1 MSSVLLLS
9 ATYEPL
15 KVISWQNAVGLF
27 FLGKVEIIEEY
38 DHHIRSVSMAIKAP
52 AVVRLLRFFRVGRRS
67 PPLSRAN
74 VLARDGFRCQY
85 CSLEMTTKEATLDH
99 VVPRSQGGKT
109 TWENIVCACAT
120 CNRRKGGRTP
130 KEAHM
135 KLLSKPVKPDW
146 LPVLNVKFHGNVP
159 EAWHIFLQPSAKSK

>member
-9 ATYEPL
+9 ASYEPL

-85 CSLEMTTKEATLDH
+85 CNLEMTTKEATLDH

-120 CNRRKGGRTP
+120 CNRKKGGRTP

-135 KLLSKPVKPDW
+135 KLLSKPGKPDW

-159 EAWHIFLQPSAKSK
+159 EAWHIFLQPSAKS

>member
-9 ATYEPL
+9 ASYEPIR
-15 KVISWQNAVGLF
+15 VISWQNAVGLF

-38 DHHIRSVSMAIKAP
+38 DHQIRSVSMAIKAP
-52 AVVRLLRFFRVGRRS
+52 AVVRLLRFFRAGRRS

-85 CSLEMTTKEATLDH
+85 CSQELTTKEATLDH

-109 TWENIVCACAT
+109 TWENIVCSCAA
-120 CNRRKGGRTP
+120 CNRKKGGRTP

-146 LPVLNVKFHGNVP
+146 LPVLNIRLHGKVP
-159 EAWHIFLQPSAKSK
+159 HAWHIFLQPSAKS